1 MKAQIA
7 KFAKISILVLLGNA
21 QPVTADAL
29 KVAVDIAPLGALVA
43 RVAEATDVTITVLV
57 PPGGEP
63 HDHALRPSDMRALQ
77 NADLVVQIGPE
88 LTPWLPS
95 ISPRIT
101 LYMLDIPE
109 TRLHG
114 KRQGA
119 ALEPVPGT
127 RDLHA
132 WLDPTNAVLWS
143 RAIAK
148 VLARID
154 PSNAQRFAANAEA
167 ASAEIAA
174 ASAWARTRLNA
185 KTVNFVLEHDAFQY
199 FEVHFG
205 LTPRAALRDAEGS
218 RPGPR
223 RMARFR
229 RLAEGADCLIGS
241 PGTQAKLAQTL
252 NLDRLIVLDPLGAT
266 ESSYPALIMNLAQG
280 YAACSMP
287 SQG

>member
-1 MKAQIA
+1 MTTRCGRRICGRCKTLIWWY
-7 KFAKISILVLLGNA
+7 KS
-21 QPVTADAL
+21 AL
-29 KVAVDIAPLGALVA
+29 NL
-43 RVAEATDVTITVLV
+43 
-57 PPGGEP
+57 PPGCP
-63 HDHALRPSDMRALQ
+63 QYRH
-77 NADLVVQIGPE
+77 V
-88 LTPWLPS
+88 
-95 ISPRIT
+95 SPCICWIYLKR
-101 LYMLDIPE
+101 
-109 TRLHG
+109 RLHG

-154 PSNAQRFAANAEA
+154 PSK
-167 ASAEIAA
+167 
-174 ASAWARTRLNA
+174 RTAFSRPMPKPRRPRLRQPVPGPGPGGTQ
-185 KTVNFVLEHDAFQY
+185 KRSNFVLEHDAFQY

-266 ESSYPALIMNLAQG
+266 ESSYPALIMNLAPRIRRVQHAVAG
-280 YAACSMP
+280 GEA
-287 SQG
+287 